1 MKKIFIFLGI
11 FLALM
16 LTTWGVCETAGSD
29 FYNYKGYVVDIVE
42 DENDTIIKTL
52 YGNAESQFTLKWYS
66 REKYKKETKDIQIG
80 DYIMLTTTQY
90 SDTNIKKIAIDY
102 GYSVEGKIFYVETLP
117 NRPFLFVDEPL
128 YGTHLYS
135 LISFD
140 QGIFS
145 RLETGTRVKIYCEH
159 PFSLGTTSISITGL
173 VHISKGS
180 INDFSDTEKDYIM
193 QYGYTIKE

>member
-66 REKYKKETKDIQIG
+66 REKYKKETKDLQIG

-90 SDTNIKKIAIDY
+90 SDTKIK
-102 GYSVEGKIFYVETLP
+102 
-117 NRPFLFVDEPL
+117 
-128 YGTHLYS
+128 
-135 LISFD
+135 
-140 QGIFS
+140 Q
-145 RLETGTRVKIYCEH
+145 
-159 PFSLGTTSISITGL
+159 FSLRFFGK
-173 VHISKGS
+173 H
-180 INDFSDTEKDYIM
+180 EQDYIEHATDR
-193 QYGYTIKE
+193 QVAFTEVFVRKEAYAKYCGD